1 MFFLLLEFLAQW
13 FADGRIPREEL
24 KIRPSIAIAGLLT
37 LFALC
42 MAIVVS
48 VLSE

>member
-13 FADGRIPREEL
+13 LIDGRIPPEDL

-37 LFALC
+37 LFALAT
-42 MAIVVS
+42 AIVVS